1 MGRNNKALRNT
12 YDRVENYLYPKT
24 SPRLVDASGK
34 DFTMGRWPM
43 DAPPSLKMRAR
54 LAEAHNQ
61 VAYQKMSQGGTDVS
75 GNVWLNDGSDCGR
88 LPTLWNG
95 SGTILQ
101 EAPGISWVV

>member
-12 YDRVENYLYPKT
+12 YDRVENYLYPKDN
-24 SPRLVDASGK
+24 PY
-34 DFTMGRWPM
+34 
-43 DAPPSLKMRAR
+43 
-54 LAEAHNQ
+54 NQ